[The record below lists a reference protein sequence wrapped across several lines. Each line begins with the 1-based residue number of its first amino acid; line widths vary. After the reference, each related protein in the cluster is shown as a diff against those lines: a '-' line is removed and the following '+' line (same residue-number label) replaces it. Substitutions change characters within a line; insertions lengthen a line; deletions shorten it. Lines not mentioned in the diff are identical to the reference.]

1 MGYKIENLTKE
12 YKVNSKIHKVLDNIN
27 LYIDH
32 KKITVILG
40 KSGSGKT
47 TILRLLAGLEIPTS
61 GNVKFINDENKE
73 IKPKIGMVF
82 QESRLFPWLKVKDNI
97 TIHIKNK
104 DTKQKISAKY
114 IKLLKLTGFED
125 AKPYQLS
132 GGMAHRVAI
141 GRALA
146 YEPHILLMDE
156 PFAALDYF
164 TRSLLQNELLDLHK
178 KTNKGIIFVT
188 HNIDEAILLAH
199 KILIID
205 KGRVVKEYDLKK
217 SNEEKLCNKNK
228 EVLKN
233 DILRILEEKQ
243 NEDT

>member
-1 MGYKIENLTKE
+1 MIRRPPRST
-12 YKVNSKIHKVLDNIN
+12 
-27 LYIDH
+27 
-32 KKITVILG
+32 
-40 KSGSGKT
+40 
-47 TILRLLAGLEIPTS
+47 
-61 GNVKFINDENKE
+61 
-73 IKPKIGMVF
+73 
-82 QESRLFPWLKVKDNI
+82 LFPYTTLFRS
-97 TIHIKNK
+97 IHIKNK

-178 KTNKGIIFVT
+178 KTNKGIIFE
-188 HNIDEAILLAH
+188 IGRAH
-199 KILIID
+199 
-205 KGRVVKEYDLKK
+205 V
-217 SNEEKLCNKNK
+217 
-228 EVLKN
+228 
-233 DILRILEEKQ
+233 
-243 NEDT
+243 